1 MAISPVVIDDFLAVL
16 LLGNL
21 AFLVL
26 SGSARSLPRAG
37 DRTGGFQMEG
47 WTSARAASLRLPL
60 LVPGQGRGRS
70 GVCACMCA
78 CVFCVL
84 SSEAT
89 YDLSLPPTP
98 RHQEQYTVKFSLS
111 LSLSFCL
118 SFSVPWC
125 SCVGS
130 GPGSMAFCF
139 CCHPLLAV
147 TRAALI
153 LAPGRRSPEGSW
165 PPPPTM
171 THQESSSWQRIEET
185 WGSRA
190 SPGSDFN
197 KAAGCGGVVPRGVC
211 PDPKMG
217 EGQTSYTARTW
228 ALKGEISLPRS
239 IYSFSEV
246 GQSRIVFCESDQAA
260 PACLDPVCQEHSSLP
275 Q

>member
-111 LSLSFCL
+111 LSHFVSRSPC
-118 SFSVPWC
+118 
-125 SCVGS
+125 
-130 GPGSMAFCF
+130 PGA
-139 CCHPLLAV
+139 AV
-147 TRAALI
+147 LVLG
-153 LAPGRRSPEGSW
+153 LAPW
-165 PPPPTM
+165 P
-171 THQESSSWQRIEET
+171 SV
-185 WGSRA
+185 
-190 SPGSDFN
+190 F
-197 KAAGCGGVVPRGVC
+197 AAIR
-211 PDPKMG
+211 
-217 EGQTSYTARTW
+217 
-228 ALKGEISLPRS
+228 
-239 IYSFSEV
+239 
-246 GQSRIVFCESDQAA
+246 
-260 PACLDPVCQEHSSLP
+260 CLQ
-275 Q
+275 